1 MDSNNNHEMVAFK
14 AELKEELFGQEEP
27 VTADSQVV
35 MGAGEVVIKEEMDEV
50 PSDEGVVEAPSD
62 EEEDDDEDPFSPSTN
77 LLLEVEDDGHVVVGG
92 DVGED
97 DSEEVLVSF
106 LASLAA
112 SGLTSSSF
120 RTLLACMVLAG
131 SATTSLLS
139 LWLCLLWQRSS
150 VGVPL
155 PSSWTRVRRRET
167 LVRRRVKVK
176 RLRMK
181 RLRMGVM

>member
-1 MDSNNNHEMVAFK
+1 MDTNNNTAMVAFK
-14 AELKEELFGQEEP
+14 AELKEEVFGQEETE
-27 VTADSQVV
+27 TAYSQVV
-35 MGAGEVVIKEEMDEV
+35 MGAGEVEIKEEMVEV
-50 PSDEGVVEAPSD
+50 PSDVGENEAPSEE
-62 EEEDDDEDPFSPSTN
+62 EEEDDDPFCPSTN

-97 DSEEVLVSF
+97 DSEEVLVSL

-167 LVRRRVKVK
+167 LVGRRVKVK
-176 RLRMK
+176 RLRM
-181 RLRMGVM
+181 GVM